1 MTCDLVSERG
11 GGYATLQPPG
21 RQAARSRY
29 SDSDVRS
36 LTLDRRRTTPE
47 EARRRKDE
55 DDSRRREK
63 LVCASLSCLRPDGMR
78 RSSRIF
84 PFFFARIFLS
94 LCSLILF
101 LFIPA
106 LCFFSCIS
114 VYVAPI
120 PLLLLFHSSCPSF
133 AFLSLH
139 PGLAFLHCSSPVFRL
154 LPPLFFFTFLYLLSR
169 FILCSDLFSFHCF
182 YPYFH
187 LLPFCSSWLYFPPLL
202 SYSLFLC
209 LLHPRLFF
217 HSPLISTQI
226 LFSTR
231 IYSLLRFILIPFLLS
246 LLILPSVL
254 FIPALSSTSSYILQH
269 PIVIPNHLLNKIS
282 SHHSPISIS
291 HTALFLPCPRAE
303 CNPINT

>member
-63 LVCASLSCLRPDGMR
+63 LVCASLSCPRPDGMR

-154 LPPLFFFTFLYLLSR
+154 LPPLFFFSHSFIFYPDSFSAQIYSRSIASIPISTSFLSVLPGFTSLHCCH
-169 FILCSDLFSFHCF
+169 ILCFSVF
-182 YPYFH
+182 
-187 LLPFCSSWLYFPPLL
+187 
-202 SYSLFLC
+202 
-209 LLHPRLFF
+209 
-217 HSPLISTQI
+217 
-226 LFSTR
+226 
-231 IYSLLRFILIPFLLS
+231 
-246 LLILPSVL
+246 
-254 FIPALSSTSSYILQH
+254 YILACSFT
-269 PIVIPNHLLNKIS
+269 VL
-282 SHHSPISIS
+282 
-291 HTALFLPCPRAE
+291 
-303 CNPINT
+303 